1 MDLLIRNLVTAT
13 TIPEKPSITGII
25 YIALTILIGVAIIV
39 ALIAV
44 LQSIPSFREQSTAFK
59 FVVFVLVIIATPIA
73 IFAVPIAK
81 IVSKVKARKVPKAPK
96 NSPQPHSK
104 LTADDIVFT
113 FNSINDMKQNLYV
126 GGEPIKVEKVDDT
139 TVTFTLAEPSASVV
153 ELLSA
158 ETFILPKH
166 IFEGKGSFDVN
177 MLEDKVVG
185 SGPYMLEEYK
195 TGEHLKFVKNPNYAN
210 GEANIDTIVYRII
223 ENSDTASLALQKQ
236 EVDALSVT
244 VDQVDTIEGDDN
256 FTVSK
261 YSEGRVSYLR
271 LNSVAPSMKDKDY
284 REGIF
289 RALNRDEIMTAA
301 FTSEDYY
308 KLGYTFLPYS
318 SSYYTEDGV
327 EKWDQDVDKAEK
339 LTANGAKS
347 LKLCYVEESTEQ
359 KNEALTIQAELKAI
373 GIDVELCGVN
383 QAAYMSA
390 AYDPECT
397 DYDMFLGAYVMG
409 IDPDTFAPLF
419 DSTKDDMMNFHNAD
433 IDAKFNEAATTL
445 DDSKRKE
452 LYSELQVLVSEE
464 ALQYP
469 MGTSMKTVVTT
480 ARVGGLDDAQFVPIY
495 TFGDVS
501 KLTLK

>member
-1 MDLLIRNLVTAT
+1 
-13 TIPEKPSITGII
+13 
-25 YIALTILIGVAIIV
+25 
-39 ALIAV
+39 
-44 LQSIPSFREQSTAFK
+44 
-59 FVVFVLVIIATPIA
+59 
-73 IFAVPIAK
+73 
-81 IVSKVKARKVPKAPK
+81 
-96 NSPQPHSK
+96 
-104 LTADDIVFT
+104 
-113 FNSINDMKQNLYV
+113 
-126 GGEPIKVEKVDDT
+126 
-139 TVTFTLAEPSASVV
+139 
-153 ELLSA
+153 
-158 ETFILPKH
+158 
-166 IFEGKGSFDVN
+166 
-177 MLEDKVVG
+177 
-185 SGPYMLEEYK
+185 
-195 TGEHLKFVKNPNYAN
+195 
-210 GEANIDTIVYRII
+210 
-223 ENSDTASLALQKQ
+223 
-236 EVDALSVT
+236 
-244 VDQVDTIEGDDN
+244 
-256 FTVSK
+256 
-261 YSEGRVSYLR
+261 
-271 LNSVAPSMKDKDY
+271 MKDKDY
-284 REGIF
+284 REGIL

-419 DSTKDDMMNFHNAD
+419 DSTKDDTMNFHNAD